1 MKNITITL
9 SENELEYIEG
19 AVRFVADRKLGFLK
33 NHPEGEG
40 CEWYKHMT
48 HTAKV
53 LDNLSDML
61 VGQIAKANMPY
72 HILTHDQKMEM
83 QSGEVDDG
91 ELEDSAQN
99 LYGEPTVID

>member
-1 MKNITITL
+1 MKDITITL
-9 SENELEYIEG
+9 SENEWEYIEG

-40 CEWYKHMT
+40 CEWYKRMT

-53 LDNLSDML
+53 LDNLSDIL

-72 HILTHDQKMEM
+72 HILTHDQKIEM
-83 QSGEVDDG
+83 QSGEVEDED
-91 ELEDSAQN
+91 LEDSAQN
-99 LYGEPTVID
+99 LYGEPTVIE